1 MGKAQWLAGKLCR
14 GCSVPEKS
22 NQTHKDSV
30 PQEPSM
36 FGKDEEEAEGEAK
49 ERKKDTR
56 LSPTQNAF
64 INKLMLIKQGLC

>member
-14 GCSVPEKS
+14 GSVPEKS

-36 FGKDEEEAEGEAK
+36 FGRDGGEAEGEAK
-49 ERKKDTR
+49 ERREIVANPKR
-56 LSPTQNAF
+56 VH
-64 INKLMLIKQGLC
+64 